1 MNHADNKYYQTAFCL
16 GIPAGNAAV
25 ARVLVVGGTLTKL
38 EGRSGHIVSD
48 DPWMGTV
55 TDWGVSEDDGWVHAA
70 VRAHYSMLAD
80 AVLFFWGT
88 NIYLCTHRHT
98 HTHTETHT
106 TTTTITPVPPRTH
119 TYACT
124 KEYYKSIG
132 SVYYVIC

>member
-98 HTHTETHT
+98 HTQRETHT

-124 KEYYKSIG
+124 NEYKSIG